1 MAGRLAGLHQVSV
14 VAPLSEQSAV
24 SRGITFRHPLR
35 VERFESEGITF
46 VGASGTPTDCVL
58 MALHHLLD
66 ELPDLVISGIN
77 RGPNLGDDVL
87 YSGTVAG
94 AMEAAIHGYPALAL
108 SLDERTNPDYAPAAD
123 WVAEWLERV
132 QLTRIPRKAILNI
145 NFPSRPPY
153 AGEQICRQGHSHYAQ
168 SIDRRVDPRG
178 KEYFW
183 VSGAIPRGEALE
195 GTDFGAVAQGYV
207 SITPLRMDLT
217 AEEALEDLRDWQT

>member
-1 MAGRLAGLHQVSV
+1 M

-35 VERFESEGITF
+35 VERSTRDGIHF
-46 VGASGTPTDCVL
+46 VGTSGTPTDCVL

-108 SLDERTNPDYAPAAD
+108 SLDEREFPDYGPPSD
-123 WVAEWLERV
+123 WVAGWLE
-132 QLTRIPRKAILNI
+132 QDKLGRIPRKAILNI
-145 NFPSRPPY
+145 NFPAEPPY
-153 AGEQICRQGHSHYAQ
+153 RGERLCRQGHSHYAQ

-195 GTDFGAVAQGYV
+195 GTDFGAVARGFV